1 MLSRQCRKWGFKKLL
16 KTAQFE
22 GYFCAWS
29 GSAIIAAITVGDIYP
44 DNSWGDGRHAT
55 QVQAVRIALVSAF
68 RLIKGGLGQFC
79 GNRQETSSADRVVS
93 SVMLVAM
100 TVEPEIVVHHS
111 LSPSFTKVDYVKE
124 KHPVGRVVDRRQD
137 YILQNQESCAGGWL

>member
-1 MLSRQCRKWGFKKLL
+1 MSATLATVFNFVTWYSSGHAMLSRQCRTWGFKKLL

-68 RLIKGGLGQFC
+68 RLIK
-79 GNRQETSSADRVVS
+79 
-93 SVMLVAM
+93 
-100 TVEPEIVVHHS
+100 
-111 LSPSFTKVDYVKE
+111 
-124 KHPVGRVVDRRQD
+124 
-137 YILQNQESCAGGWL
+137 